1 MPPDLLTSR
10 PGGKGHERETRH
22 PTAGDGRCRPGRPG
36 RHAELHEAAAR
47 NTIDPPD
54 LADAIELY
62 QAAGLAALHAQA
74 RAAGWYQ
81 VRIEFTDWDDAEHA
95 AATCL
100 WPQLQRAE
108 AAGTIRR
115 GGSPAKAPC
124 WRFRFQPGRAATL
137 ADLTTVLSRV
147 LETLLAQGMIVKAQE
162 TIYEPEA
169 CAFGG
174 PEGMDISHQL
184 FHADSR
190 NILSYLSQHGP
201 AVTPGRRELS
211 VLLCSALMRGAGQDW
226 YEQGDIWKR
235 VAGNRPVRRA
245 RHLERLRDITPGLR
259 RLMTVDA
266 RAASNLVNDGGA
278 LAFAADWTG
287 AFEHGGT
294 ALGNAAR
301 DGKLGRGLRD
311 ILAHHVIF
319 HWNRIGL
326 SLKAQSILATAAT
339 DAVFGR

>member
-1 MPPDLLTSR
+1 VK
-10 PGGKGHERETRH
+10 PGI
-22 PTAGDGRCRPGRPG
+22 PLQATADAVLAVLAGRP
-36 RHAELHEAAAR
+36 LHEAAAR
-47 NTIDPPD
+47 VTIDPAD
-54 LADAIELY
+54 LADAVELY
-62 QAAGLAALHAQA
+62 RAAGLAALHAQA

-81 VRIEFTDWDDAEHA
+81 VRIEFTDWDTAEHA

-108 AAGTIRR
+108 AAGTISSWWFTR
-115 GGSPAKAPC
+115 KAPC

-137 ADLTTVLSRV
+137 ADLTTFLSRV

-174 PEGMDISHQL
+174 PAGMDIAHLL

-190 NILSYLSQHGP
+190 NILSYLSHGP

-235 VAGNRPVRRA
+235 VAGNRPVPPGTP
-245 RHLERLRDITPGLR
+245 LERLRDITPGLR

-266 RAASNLVNDGGA
+266 GAASNLVNDGGA

-287 AFEHGGT
+287 AFEHAGT

-301 DGKLGRGLRD
+301 NGKLGRGLRD

-326 SLKAQSILATAAT
+326 SLRTQSILATAAT

>member
-1 MPPDLLTSR
+1 VK
-10 PGGKGHERETRH
+10 PGIT
-22 PTAGDGRCRPGRPG
+22 PQATADAVLAVLGGTP
-36 RHAELHEAAAR
+36 LHEAAAR
-47 NTIDPPD
+47 IAIDPAD
-54 LADAIELY
+54 LADAAELY
-62 QAAGLAALHAQA
+62 QAAGLAALHAKA
-74 RAAGWYQ
+74 RVAGWYQ
-81 VRIEFTDWDDAEHA
+81 VRIEFTDWDTAEHA

-108 AAGTIRR
+108 AAGTISSWWFTR
-115 GGSPAKAPC
+115 KAPC
-124 WRFRFQPGRAATL
+124 WRFRFQPGRAAAL
-137 ADLTTVLSRV
+137 ADLTTFLSRI
-147 LETLLAQGMIVKAQE
+147 LETLLAQGTIAEAQE

-174 PEGMDISHQL
+174 PEGMDIAHQL
-184 FHADSR
+184 FRADSR
-190 NILSYLSQHGP
+190 NILSYLSRSGP

-211 VLLCSALMRGAGQDW
+211 ILLCSALMRGAGQDW

-235 VAGNRPVRRA
+235 VVGSRPA
-245 RHLERLRDITPGLR
+245 PPGTPLERQRDITPALR

-266 RAASNLVNDGGA
+266 GAASNLVNDDGGA

-287 AFEHGGT
+287 AFEHAGT

-326 SLKAQSILATAAT
+326 SLKTQSILATAAT
-339 DAVFGR
+339 DAVFGKVPWRSPR